1 MKPLTRRLKSQS
13 ALKGYSQR
21 YMAKRL
27 KISETAYSL
36 KETLKTEF
44 TLREI
49 NIMLDLFNC
58 KFEEL
63 FGGE

>member
-1 MKPLTRRLKSQS
+1 MKPLTRRLKSQR